1 MLHYIELLR
10 AFATVLVA
18 NSHFKGV
25 YPNDILSFGGGVRF
39 RFILFDQ
46 WLFISQYKR

>member
-25 YPNDILSFGGGVRF
+25 YPNDILSFGGGSV
-39 RFILFDQ
+39 
-46 WLFISQYKR
+46 